1 MRRVASNFLV
11 PGQRESHLN
20 ADLSCSVENILVG
33 SLFSWVS
40 EDLTTLLEGYKT
52 SLVFKYLL
60 KVAYTIQKSMCLSG
74 KGLY

>member
-1 MRRVASNFLV
+1 MV

-40 EDLTTLLEGYKT
+40 VDLTTLLEGYKM
-52 SLVFKYLL
+52 SLVFKCLL
-60 KVAYTIQKSMCLSG
+60 KVAYTISKEHVPEWEGSVLVRIS
-74 KGLY
+74 